1 MSFNKGLKSSILS
14 PIYRF
19 EWETKP
25 GEESPSKQKE
35 LVIYPK
41 VTGKMTPLVVKGRRR
56 DFKEGF
62 PQLNNSCFSFKW
74 FKIIGA
80 LAQLARALRWQRRGH
95 RFDSDMLHSPK
106 GF

>member
-1 MSFNKGLKSSILS
+1 MSFNKGLKCSILS

-41 VTGKMTPLVVKGRRR
+41 VTGKMTPSVVKGRKRAFNSKHSDSR
-56 DFKEGF
+56 LTILLCDQASNIDLGF
-62 PQLNNSCFSFKW
+62 SVTHRNHAFSFAKV
-74 FKIIGA
+74 F
-80 LAQLARALRWQRRGH
+80 
-95 RFDSDMLHSPK
+95 
-106 GF
+106 